1 MPAVFFSLRRT
12 KSQEVARSR
21 LWQRAACCSCKSRTK
36 NHSTAHVDRAR
47 LPSSRRAC
55 FCNAAGAV
63 FVSGAELLSLGPSCC
78 LGACPHRTNLQLETR
93 ALQSLPLLSLVAAS
107 GPFVCDPARTRVT
120 KARGT
125 RRRHVPKAG
134 FGLRSSQ
141 VGSPALPQ
149 RGTARKFWRSCLAG
163 GGSWGL

>member
-47 LPSSRRAC
+47 LPSSRTAC

-78 LGACPHRTNLQLETR
+78 LGACPHLTNLQLETR
-93 ALQSLPLLSLVAAS
+93 ALQSLPLLSLVAALA
-107 GPFVCDPARTRVT
+107 PFVCDPLCLKNREVLAEGRLSLTGGPAAAT
-120 KARGT
+120 TG
-125 RRRHVPKAG
+125 G
-134 FGLRSSQ
+134 C
-141 VGSPALPQ
+141 ALPQ
-149 RGTARKFWRSCLAG
+149 RGTARNFWRSCSAE